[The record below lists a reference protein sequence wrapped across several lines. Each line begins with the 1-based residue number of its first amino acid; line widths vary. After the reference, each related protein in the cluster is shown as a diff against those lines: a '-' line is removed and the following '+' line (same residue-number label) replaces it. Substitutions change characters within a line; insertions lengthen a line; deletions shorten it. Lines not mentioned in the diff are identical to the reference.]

1 MQKVYKDCYDLDR
14 NCYDEYGLSEDILM
28 EHAADEINRYI
39 RDNFPKNSS
48 VYIVAGPGNNGADG
62 ITLARLLYDYY
73 DVKLHIPLGA
83 KSKMA
88 KTQLNRTLRCGVDTV
103 KEPIDSDIIV
113 DAIFGAGLN
122 RDIPQDIVT
131 LLNTLNQM
139 RGFKIA
145 CDIPTGID
153 EGGRLSPISFDADI
167 TITMGALKEALF
179 LDEAKDY
186 IGKIRV
192 ANLGVS
198 RRVYEYSDSD
208 TYLLDISD
216 INLPDRPIHHTNKRD
231 FGHVA
236 ILCGEK
242 PGAAKMSAQAATRFG
257 AGLTTLVYHEKIDA
271 PDYIMTSTTI
281 PQNTTA
287 IAAGMGLGNH
297 FEDDFIQKEIV
308 NSNTPIVLDADFMY
322 KKELKDIVKAQDR
335 KIIFTPHPKE
345 FSAMWKILTDE
356 DISVEFIQKNRF
368 DIVRAFIDRFPNI
381 VILLKGANMLI
392 GADSKTYIN
401 PHGTSSLSKGGSGD
415 VLSGLI
421 VALLAQG
428 YSAKDATIQAS
439 LAFTASASKYEGND
453 FSMLPIDIIDNLKK
467 I

>member
-1 MQKVYKDCYDLDR
+1 MQKIYKDCYELDR
-14 NCYDEYGLSEDILM
+14 NAYDEYGLTEDILM

-39 RDNFPKNSS
+39 RNKFPYGST

-62 ITLARLLYDYY
+62 ITLARLLHGDYN
-73 DVKLHIPLGA
+73 VKLHTPFGA

-88 KTQLNRTLRCGVDTV
+88 KIQLNRTLRCDVETV
-103 KEPIDSDIIV
+103 KKVVDADIIV

-122 RDIPQDIVT
+122 RDIPEEIISIIDEINN
-131 LLNTLNQM
+131 LD
-139 RGFKIA
+139 GFKIA

-153 EGGRLSPISFDADI
+153 EGGRLSPISFYADV
-167 TITMGALKEALF
+167 TITMGALKESLF
-179 LDEAKDY
+179 LDETKDH
-186 IGKIRV
+186 IGEIV
-192 ANLGVS
+192 IADLGIS
-198 RRVYEYSDSD
+198 RSLYEYSDSN

-216 INLPDRPIHHTNKRD
+216 IRLPDRPNKHTNKGN

-242 PGAAKMSAQAATRFG
+242 PGAARMSAQAAIRFG
-257 AGLTTLVYHEKIDA
+257 AGLTTLVYHEKIEA
-271 PDYIMTSTTI
+271 PDYLMTSSTI
-281 PQNTTA
+281 PKNTTA

-297 FEDDFIQKEIV
+297 FEDSFIQKEIV
-308 NSNTPIVLDADFMY
+308 ECNTPVILDADFMY
-322 KKELKDIVKAQDR
+322 REELRDIVKSQDR
-335 KIIFTPHPKE
+335 EIVFTPHPKE

-368 DIVRAFIDRFPNI
+368 DAVRAFMDRFPNI

-392 GADSKTYIN
+392 GADFKLYVN
-401 PHGTSSLSKGGSGD
+401 PHGTSALSKGGSGD

-428 YSAKDATIQAS
+428 YSAKDATIQAT
-439 LAFTASASKYEGND
+439 LALTAAASKYEGND
-453 FSMLPIDIIDNLKK
+453 FSMLPTDIIDDLAK